1 VLWAGHGALPL
12 LLGLTVENLC
22 PIWLMM
28 EDDCCQKI

>member
-1 VLWAGHGALPL
+1 L

-28 EDDCCQKI
+28 EDDCCQEI

>member
-1 VLWAGHGALPL
+1 L